1 MRILRVITRLDVHGG
16 AELSTLI
23 EVEELAARGHDVLVI
38 TVAEATTPAAVQR
51 LERSGIEHCHLAGDR
66 ARQALALRSTIRSWR
81 ADLVHAVIW
90 AAELVAAAASVGRRV
105 PTLVS
110 LVNMQYAPEAVA
122 QAPSPRRLDAVRRVE
137 GLVVRHGFDHVHCLT
152 EAGAQ
157 HSIEHLGVPR
167 ERITVIPRGRRAQDL
182 LVDRTRVAERR
193 QELLDGGSALVLN
206 VGRHESQKG
215 QDLLVE
221 AVARMDA
228 AERGVRVAI
237 AGREGNDTPSL
248 RRRIAGSGLDDAVQL
263 LGARRDVPELLAAAD
278 VVAVT
283 SRWEGLGGSIIETLG
298 AGAPIVAFGVP
309 AVREVVGDA
318 AVLVEPFDVAAFADA
333 LSALVDDEARR
344 RELSSRARR
353 RFDEQFEIRPVVDRI
368 EQLYAELVGRR
379 ARDAS

>member
-1 MRILRVITRLDVHGG
+1 VGRVVTVP
-16 AELSTLI
+16 
-23 EVEELAARGHDVLVI
+23 AAP
-38 TVAEATTPAAVQR
+38 TPAAVQR
-51 LERSGIEHCHLAGDR
+51 LERSGIEHRHLSGSR

-81 ADLVHAVIW
+81 AEVVHAVIW
-90 AAELVAAAASVGRRV
+90 AAELVTAAASVGRRV

-157 HSIEHLGVPR
+157 HSVEHLGVPR
-167 ERITVIPRGRRAQDL
+167 DRISVIPRGRRTADL
-182 LVDRTRVAERR
+182 VVDGTRVAERR
-193 QELLDGGSALVLN
+193 HELLAGGSTLVLN

-221 AVARMDA
+221 AVARMGA
-228 AERGVRVAI
+228 AERDVRVAI
-237 AGREGNDTPSL
+237 AGREGNGTASL
-248 RRRIAGSGLDDAVQL
+248 RRLITMSDLEDAVQL

-298 AGAPIVAFGVP
+298 AGAPIVGFGVP

-318 AVLVEPFDVAAFADA
+318 ALLVEPFDVAALAEG
-333 LSALVDDEARR
+333 LSALLDDEPRR

-368 EQLYAELVGRR
+368 ERLYAELVGGRVQGV
-379 ARDAS
+379 S

>member
-1 MRILRVITRLDVHGG
+1 MRVLRVITRLDVHGG

-23 EVEELAARGHDVLVI
+23 ELEELAARGHDVLVV

-51 LERSGIEHCHLAGDR
+51 LERAGVEHRHLSGDR
-66 ARQALALRSTIRSWR
+66 VRQVLALRSAIGSWR
-81 ADLVHAVIW
+81 PDLLHAVIW
-90 AAELVAAAASVGRRV
+90 AAEVVTAAAALGRRV

-152 EAGAQ
+152 EAGAE
-157 HSIEHLGVPR
+157 HSVEHLGVR
-167 ERITVIPRGRRAQDL
+167 RDRITVIPRGRRAQDL
-182 LVDRTRVAERR
+182 AVDAARVTALRAD
-193 QELLDGGSALVLN
+193 LLQDATMLVLN

-221 AVARMDA
+221 ALSRLDA
-228 AERGVRVAI
+228 ARRGLRVVV
-237 AGREGNDTPSL
+237 AGREGNGTAAL
-248 RRRIAGSGLDDAVQL
+248 RSQIAALGLDDVVQL

-298 AGAPIVAFGVP
+298 AGAPIVGFGVP

-318 AVLVEPFDVAAFADA
+318 AVLVAPFDVGAFAEAVSGLVEDA
-333 LSALVDDEARR
+333 PRRARLA
-344 RELSSRARR
+344 ELARR
-353 RFDEQFEIRPVVDRI
+353 RFDEHFEIRAVVDRI
-368 EQLYAELVGRR
+368 EHLYRDLV
-379 ARDAS
+379 AQA